1 MNLRSKKVKL
11 ALALALTSLAVAAVA
26 YAGEHGEGHRELIS
40 HAKLVDFGLRCMNFT
55 ALVVILVKYVIPPIG
70 KILSDRRTAISN
82 QFEDLHE
89 RRAEVE
95 SSYKEYETKLSNIDQ
110 EVESILKVARAQAES
125 EKERIIG
132 DARRS
137 AEDIKRKA
145 MASVQNELG
154 KAQKQL
160 REDVAEQAAAM
171 AAEIIKKDFTE
182 ADQTKMV
189 EDYLGQLGAMA

>member
-11 ALALALTSLAVAAVA
+11 AMALALTGLAVAAVA
-26 YAGEHGEGHRELIS
+26 YAGEHGEGHHELIS
-40 HAKLVDFGLRCMNFT
+40 HATLVDFGVRCMNFA
-55 ALVVILVKYVIPPIG
+55 ALVVILVKYLIPPLG
-70 KILSDRRTAISN
+70 KMLSDRRTAISR

-95 SSYKEYETKLSNIDQ
+95 SSYKEYESKLSNIDQ
-110 EVESILKVARAQAES
+110 EVESILKVAREQAES